1 MLKIKNRVNH
11 TKYTVLIKEN
21 TKYDVLLTL
30 VSKISKIKILKLK
43 PFWLK
48 LGILQFT
55 KFYD

>member
-43 PFWLK
+43 PF
-48 LGILQFT
+48 
-55 KFYD
+55 